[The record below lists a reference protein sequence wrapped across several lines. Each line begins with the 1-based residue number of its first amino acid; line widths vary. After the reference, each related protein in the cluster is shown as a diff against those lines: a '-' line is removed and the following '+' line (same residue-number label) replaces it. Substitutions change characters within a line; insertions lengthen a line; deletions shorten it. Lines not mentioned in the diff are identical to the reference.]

1 MAEPAFEDLLS
12 RLATIVDELERGEL
26 PLERSLAVFEEGVKL
41 SRLAKERLDDA
52 ERRVEVLLDSGETRP
67 LTEDER

>member
-12 RLATIVDELERGEL
+12 RLSAIVEELERGDL

-41 SRLAKERLDDA
+41 SRQAKERLDDA
-52 ERRVEVLLDSGETRP
+52 EKRVEVLLESGDTRP
-67 LTEDER
+67 MTDDER

>member
-12 RLATIVDELERGEL
+12 RLTSLVDELERGDL
-26 PLERSLAVFEEGVKL
+26 PLERSLAVFEEGVRL
-41 SRLAKERLDDA
+41 SRQAKERLDDA
-52 ERRVEVLLDSGETRP
+52 EKRVELLLESGETRP

>member
-12 RLATIVDELERGEL
+12 RLTSIVDELERGDL
-26 PLERSLAVFEEGVKL
+26 PLERSLAVFEEGVRL
-41 SRLAKERLDDA
+41 SRQAKERLDDA
-52 ERRVEVLLDSGETRP
+52 EKRVELLLESGETRP

>member
-1 MAEPAFEDLLS
+1 MAEPAFEELLS
-12 RLATIVDELERGEL
+12 RLATIVDELERGDL